1 MPTPEENMQSVR
13 TFAEEVIGNKNLK
26 LRTTG
31 SLTISS
37 NIKCS
42 CRHARQE
49 GCNRLLSHLLR
60 CIARHDGRH
69 PRHGRGLR
77 QGCDQSHVPRHRQRR
92 IHPRHAGYRKT
103 FEMEAMYMV
112 RINNEG
118 QIVQHWG
125 VIDTIGTMGQLGLL
139 PPQG

>member
-1 MPTPEENMQSVR
+1 MPTPEENMQAVR
-13 TFAEEVIGNKNLK
+13 TFAEEVIGKQEPQIADDWLPDDFV
-26 LRTTG
+26 
-31 SLTISS
+31 

-49 GCNRLLSHLLR
+49 GCNRLLSHILR
-60 CIARHDGRH
+60 GIARHDGRH

>member
-60 CIARHDGRH
+60 GIARHDGRH
-69 PRHGRGLR
+69 PRHGRGPAARLR
-77 QGCDQSHVPRHRQRR
+77 SEPRTAAPTKADSSPACRL
-92 IHPRHAGYRKT
+92 PET

-118 QIVQHWG
+118 QIAEHWG

>member
-49 GCNRLLSHLLR
+49 GCNRLLSHHLRDMVAAGGKVAIRATYRGTDKGGFIPGMPATGNLRNGGHVHGPDQQRGTDRRALR
-60 CIARHDGRH
+60 CH
-69 PRHGRGLR
+69 
-77 QGCDQSHVPRHRQRR
+77 
-92 IHPRHAGYRKT
+92 
-103 FEMEAMYMV
+103 
-112 RINNEG
+112 
-118 QIVQHWG
+118 
-125 VIDTIGTMGQLGLL
+125 
-139 PPQG
+139 